1 LDLFFFSGNIPPS
14 KSLMNRALIIQ
25 QFNGS
30 FQWEEF
36 SEALDVLNLKNALA
50 DFASGKTKLYCGDG
64 GTTFRFLSVFLSKY
78 PGRYE
83 ISIDEA
89 LKKRPHLGLEEF
101 FNQVRVNFSWSEDHL
116 VIESDGWKA
125 NSVHLISEQT
135 SQIASAIILCL
146 WKLPNAFELSVSEDI
161 FLYGYFQ
168 MTLDFCKSCGL
179 NYDEAQDA
187 EGFKKIKVAKEQAPK
202 SQMTKIEPDI
212 SSCFPLA
219 VLGALK
225 QPVHIKNFPTSSL
238 QPDFQFIDFFKSIK
252 VAFDLS
258 SEGLKVFPS
267 RNLKAFSADLNHC
280 PDLFPVMCVF
290 ASFCQGV
297 TTLSGLKRLAY
308 KESNRLTET
317 IRLLQLHDVSVELGH
332 DQVVIY
338 GKEIKVKSE
347 ELKNTTN
354 SDVIFDSASDH
365 RMAMAA
371 MIFQIMGSKIQ
382 ISNKLV
388 LNKSFPEFAVLVRP
402 LLPMVLKPAIDG
414 SLKE

>member
-1 LDLFFFSGNIPPS
+1 
-14 KSLMNRALIIQ
+14 
-25 QFNGS
+25 
-30 FQWEEF
+30 
-36 SEALDVLNLKNALA
+36 
-50 DFASGKTKLYCGDG
+50 
-64 GTTFRFLSVFLSKY
+64 
-78 PGRYE
+78 
-83 ISIDEA
+83 
-89 LKKRPHLGLEEF
+89 
-101 FNQVRVNFSWSEDHL
+101 
-116 VIESDGWKA
+116 
-125 NSVHLISEQT
+125 
-135 SQIASAIILCL
+135 
-146 WKLPNAFELSVSEDI
+146 
-161 FLYGYFQ
+161 
-168 MTLDFCKSCGL
+168 
-179 NYDEAQDA
+179 
-187 EGFKKIKVAKEQAPK
+187 
-202 SQMTKIEPDI
+202 
-212 SSCFPLA
+212 
-219 VLGALK
+219 
-225 QPVHIKNFPTSSL
+225 
-238 QPDFQFIDFFKSIK
+238 
-252 VAFDLS
+252 
-258 SEGLKVFPS
+258 
-267 RNLKAFSADLNHC
+267 
-280 PDLFPVMCVF
+280 CVF